1 MILNHAKH
9 LEEITKGINSTSPVI
24 PAQRALHKAGFSFS
38 TLPFDE
44 QLKIWN
50 YAWKFSNNFR
60 TQIHA
65 FFFLERYINKKELL
79 ATVWQTSVSWQQEVD
94 DWPLCDSLSK
104 INSKLLEAH
113 PEEVYQ
119 QLALWN
125 KDANLWKRRQ
135 SIVSLLYY
143 SRTKKTYLP
152 FEQIA
157 TLIAPRLK
165 DKEYY
170 VQKGI
175 GWALRELHNVY
186 PAATLLLLNENLK
199 DISAIAFTAA
209 AEKISTV
216 IKDDLKA
223 KRRLI
228 NSKNKFH

>member
-1 MILNHAKH
+1 MANNHAKR
-9 LEEITKGINSTSPVI
+9 LEEIINGINSASPVI
-24 PAQRALHKAGFSFS
+24 PAQRALQKAGFSFS
-38 TLPFDE
+38 KEPFEE

-50 YAWKFSNNFR
+50 FAWKSSNNFR

-65 FFFLERYINKKELL
+65 FFFLEQYINKKELL
-79 ATVWQTSVSWQQEVD
+79 GTVWQTSVSWQQEVD

-104 INSKLLEAH
+104 INSKALEAY

-119 QLALWN
+119 QLVLWN

-152 FEQIA
+152 FERIA
-157 TLIAPRLK
+157 TLIAPLLK
-165 DKEYY
+165 DQEYY

-186 PAATLLLLNENLK
+186 PAATLLFLNDNLK

-209 AEKISTV
+209 AENMSTE

-228 NSKNKFH
+228 NSKSGR